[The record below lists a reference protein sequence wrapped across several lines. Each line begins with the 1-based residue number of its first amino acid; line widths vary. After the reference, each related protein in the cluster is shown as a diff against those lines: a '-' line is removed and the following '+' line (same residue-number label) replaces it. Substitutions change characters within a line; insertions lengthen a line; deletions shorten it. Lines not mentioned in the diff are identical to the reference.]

1 MLFDGEQVAELPASL
16 DGMYLSGAGRGAFW
30 PAGEVSDV
38 TAGKHEVTVAG
49 RGPGRPRRD
58 RSTPGASCG
67 WAT

>member
-38 TAGKHEVTVAG
+38 TAGKHEVTVRAAEPGGLAG
-49 RGPGRPRRD
+49 TLDARRL
-58 RSTPGASCG
+58 RVARRR
-67 WAT
+67 